1 MNSSWFWL
9 PGIVMAIVVRRH
21 TLASLAP
28 AQCKS
33 SCVTAC
39 LTHLT
44 VLVGER
50 IDFFLFFL
58 FFSFGGLK
66 QSLSTVVELL

>member
-9 PGIVMAIVVRRH
+9 PGIVMVIVVQQH

-50 IDFFLFFL
+50 IDFSFFLFFL
-58 FFSFGGLK
+58 EG
-66 QSLSTVVELL
+66 